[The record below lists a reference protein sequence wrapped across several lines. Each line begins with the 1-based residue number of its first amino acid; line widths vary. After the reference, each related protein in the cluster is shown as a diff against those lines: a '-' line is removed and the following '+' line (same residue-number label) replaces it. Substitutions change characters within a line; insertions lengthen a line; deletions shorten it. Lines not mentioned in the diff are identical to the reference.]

1 MMTGIAEKSVRCI
14 FLLFNNLFE
23 NTLAYTDAGGR
34 ARLSLA
40 PNDGFAVLELEDSAP
55 GVPAHLLP
63 RLFERLFRVEH
74 SRSRAH
80 GGAGLGLALCR
91 SIVEMHHGVIEAS
104 ASKLGGL
111 RMLIRLPL
119 AGTKT

>member
-1 MMTGIAEKSVRCI
+1 M
-14 FLLFNNLFE
+14 
-23 NTLAYTDAGGR
+23 
-34 ARLSLA
+34 RLSLA
-40 PNDGFAVLELEDSAP
+40 PNDGFAALEARGIRLP
-55 GVPAHLLP
+55 GVLPHLLP

-91 SIVEMHHGVIEAS
+91 TIVEIHHGVIEAS
-104 ASKLGGL
+104 PSRLGGL

-119 AGTKT
+119 AGKRT

>member
-1 MMTGIAEKSVRCI
+1 M
-14 FLLFNNLFE
+14 FL
-23 NTLAYTDAGGR
+23 
-34 ARLSLA
+34 
-40 PNDGFAVLELEDSAP
+40 P
-55 GVPAHLLP
+55 HLLP